1 VKLPILILNP
11 HPRCN
16 CRCAMCDIWKT
27 TERAEF
33 AVEDLRHQM
42 ESLDNLGVE
51 WVVLSGGEALM
62 HSDLFSLCR
71 VLRARNIRISLLSS
85 GLLLERHAA
94 AIAEW
99 IDDVIVSVDGPPA
112 LHDEI
117 RGVQSAFAL
126 MTRGIAAIRSI
137 KLRFPITAR
146 CTVQKRNCA
155 HLAATA
161 KAAREIGLD
170 SISFLA
176 ADLTSEAFN
185 RAGGWPLDR
194 TASIALRP
202 GEIPVLEAQI
212 EMLSRFGGDYVVESA
227 EKLQRIVA
235 HFRAHLGTEP
245 NVAPRCNAPWVSAVL
260 ESNGEVRPCFFHKP
274 YGKLEAGQTLAD
286 IIEGPEANAF
296 RAQLDIDT
304 NETCRRC
311 VCSLFIAER
320 EQTAV

>member
-1 VKLPILILNP
+1 MKVPILILNP

-33 AVEDLRHQM
+33 SVEDLRHQT
-42 ESLDNLGVE
+42 ESLDQLGVE

-62 HSDLFSLCR
+62 HSELFSLCR

-99 IDDVIVSVDGPPA
+99 IDDVIVSIDGPPA
-112 LHDEI
+112 IHDEI

-137 KLRFPITAR
+137 KSEFPITAR
-146 CTVQKRNCA
+146 CTVQKRNCG

-161 KAAREIGLD
+161 KVAREIGLD

-185 RAGGWPLDR
+185 RVGGWPPDR
-194 TASIALRP
+194 TASIALQP
-202 GEIPVLEAQI
+202 SEIPVLEAQI
-212 EMLSRFGGDYVVESA
+212 EMLNRFGGDYVVESA
-227 EKLQRIVA
+227 QKLQRIVA
-235 HFRAHLGTEP
+235 HFRAHLGLEP

-260 ESNGEVRPCFFHKP
+260 ESNGDVRPCFFHKP
-274 YGKLEAGQTLAD
+274 YGKLESGRTLAD
-286 IIEGPEANAF
+286 ILEGPEANAF
-296 RAQLDIDT
+296 RAQLDIET
-304 NETCRRC
+304 NEICRRC
-311 VCSLFIAER
+311 VCSLFIAAK

>member
-1 VKLPILILNP
+1 LKLPILILNP

-27 TERAEF
+27 TERTEF
-33 AVEDLRHQM
+33 SVEDLRHQT

-62 HSDLFSLCR
+62 HSELFRLCQ
-71 VLRARNIRISLLSS
+71 VLRSRNIRISLLSS

-112 LHDEI
+112 IHDQI

-126 MTRGIAAIRSI
+126 MTRGLAAIRAI
-137 KLRFPITAR
+137 KPTFPITAR

-155 HLAATA
+155 HLAAAA
-161 KAAREIGLD
+161 KVAREIGLD

-185 RAGGWPLDR
+185 RAGGWPLDK
-194 TASIALRP
+194 TASIALQP
-202 GEIPVLEAQI
+202 GEIAVLEAQI
-212 EMLSRFGGDYVVESA
+212 EMLIRFGGDYVVESA
-227 EKLQRIVA
+227 PKLRRIVA
-235 HFRAHLGTEP
+235 SFRAHLGMEP

-274 YGKLEAGQTLAD
+274 YGKLESGRTLAD
-286 IIEGPEANAF
+286 IIEGPEASAF
-296 RAQLDIDT
+296 RAQLDIAA
-304 NETCRRC
+304 NEICRRC
-311 VCSLFIAER
+311 VCSLFIAAK